1 MDFRR
6 RRLLTALSA
15 AGAALL
21 VPAPAAGARVRPDEA
36 RTMRF
41 VPAAALSEAERGRH
55 EHYMAMAIELIESD
69 SGPFGT
75 VIVDRARDEVVCSG
89 KVEYRE
95 NPIFHGEIVA
105 INDCAKRRPR
115 VEWGDLTLYTTAE
128 PCPMCQSAVLWTGI
142 SQVVYGTSIQDM
154 IRFGINQIRLESPT
168 VAAAAPFYDGSI
180 VGGVLR
186 ERTDEIIRAWAEA
199 RRRRRG

>member
-1 MDFRR
+1 MNYRR
-6 RRLLTALSA
+6 RRLLTAFSA
-15 AGAALL
+15 TGAALL
-21 VPAPAAGARVRPDEA
+21 MPAPSARTRVGPDEA
-36 RTMRF
+36 RAVRF
-41 VPAAALSEAERGRH
+41 VPAAALTDAERERH
-55 EHYMAMAIELIESD
+55 EHYMAMAIDLVSND
-69 SGPFGT
+69 SGPFGA
-75 VIVDRARDEVVCSG
+75 VIVERERDEVVCSG

-105 INDCAKRRPR
+105 INNCAKHRPKVR
-115 VEWGDLTLYTTAE
+115 WENLTLYTTAE

-154 IRFGINQIRLESPT
+154 IRMGINQIRLESPT

-180 VGGVLR
+180 VGGVLN

-199 RRRRRG
+199 RRERRG